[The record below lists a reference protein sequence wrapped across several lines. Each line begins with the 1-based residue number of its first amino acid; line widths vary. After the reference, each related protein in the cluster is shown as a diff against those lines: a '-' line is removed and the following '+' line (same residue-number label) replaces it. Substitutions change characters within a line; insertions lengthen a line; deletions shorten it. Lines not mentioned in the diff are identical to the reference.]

1 MNGTRFVLLLVFVA
15 VASAVWIRFGV
26 PGLPQAE
33 SPAAA
38 ADTLGERAVAAD
50 TAGERAAAE
59 DVPGHPDGLAPGSRT
74 PASGTPGGIGLIDTV
89 RVPSVDTASAWA
101 YRTTLVADLDDD
113 AVPERLI
120 LASDVY
126 VTDDGEPMWE
136 DGHRWA
142 VYVEEDDGKRTLVY
156 GAFVPLGTVDAGI
169 AVADPPNGR
178 RIVILERGPTR
189 ARLLVAAYDGPGLSR
204 AIGGTG
210 ADIQTWAGA
219 ER

>member
-1 MNGTRFVLLLVFVA
+1 VSGTRFVLVLAFLA
-15 VASAVWIRFGV
+15 VAAAVWIRTGV
-26 PGLPQAE
+26 PGLPQAGI
-33 SPAAA
+33 PAPEP
-38 ADTLGERAVAAD
+38 DTLGVRETPPEGTGARGIATTPAVLDLIDSVRVPSAD
-50 TAGERAAAE
+50 TAG
-59 DVPGHPDGLAPGSRT
+59 
-74 PASGTPGGIGLIDTV
+74 
-89 RVPSVDTASAWA
+89 AWA
-101 YRTTLVADLDDD
+101 YRTTLVEDLDGD

-120 LASDVY
+120 LASDVF

-156 GAFVPLGTVDAGI
+156 GAFVPLGTVDAGVT
-169 AVADPPNGR
+169 VADSSPGR

-204 AIGGTG
+204 RIDGTG
-210 ADIQTWAGA
+210 ADIQKWAGA